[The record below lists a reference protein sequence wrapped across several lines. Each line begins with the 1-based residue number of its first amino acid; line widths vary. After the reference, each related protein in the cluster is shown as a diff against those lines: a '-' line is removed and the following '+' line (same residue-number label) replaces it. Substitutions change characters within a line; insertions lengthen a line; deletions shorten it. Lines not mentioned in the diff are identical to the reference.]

1 MLFKRKNKGFT
12 VVEILAVVVIIGILT
27 AVAIPS
33 VVRYITRSRKQAYE
47 IMEKSIYDGARNYV
61 LEENKFLNKC
71 DNGYSDIESGN
82 KLLLKNYKYI
92 DTLTDPTDNS
102 KVCEYKAYG
111 CMESEQ
117 SMATLATYKYKIQI
131 KCVDYEN
138 CAVYRDDGSVSAC
151 EDVIDDTE
159 GPSCGEYTTSNNDS
173 WSTGEFTEITV
184 NCIQS
189 DNSGRCAQDSYT
201 KVFTEE
207 SYTDTIEISDI
218 FGNKTM
224 CPVGV
229 KLDRSAPSKPV
240 INNPYEDTWIN
251 KSYSIA
257 IKSVDNVS
265 GIAYFEYRYPNS
277 SNEAERNWTQWENS
291 SKKPGDDSEFVT
303 SAFSKE
309 RGEYVEVRAC
319 DYAGNCSETSQSMI
333 KIDKTA
339 PTCSITIIGNGGDN
353 AIYTSVVSLN
363 LNISDPGISPRS
375 GMTAYGM
382 ANNKTVT
389 YNSATTGTQ
398 SATSGIIWYGFVKDE
413 AGNTS
418 TCNTRNFKVF
428 LEPPK
433 ITFSLSGSTSTAVCT
448 DGLTGEEIGR
458 WKQKIG
464 NSTHTVTCTDQYG
477 FSSTCSQSYKSE
489 THTSTGEYSCACT
502 GCCGKCKSGWCFC
515 CCNYCGTSTS
525 TVYSKSGSPTC
536 TNNIN

>member
-1 MLFKRKNKGFT
+1 MLLKRKNKGFT
-12 VVEILAVVVIIGILT
+12 VVEILAVVVILGILT

-61 LEENKFLNKC
+61 LDENKFLNKC

-82 KLLLKNYKYI
+82 KLLLKNYKYVEA
-92 DTLTDPTDNS
+92 LTDPTDNS
-102 KVCEYKAYG
+102 KECEYKAYG

-117 SMATLATYKYKIQI
+117 SMSTLATYKYKIQI
-131 KCVDYEN
+131 KCVDYES

-184 NCIQS
+184 NCVQS
-189 DNSGRCAQDSYT
+189 ENSGRCAQDSYT

-240 INNPYEDTWIN
+240 INNPYEDSWTN
-251 KSYSIA
+251 KSYSIE
-257 IKSVDNVS
+257 IKSVDDVS
-265 GIAYFEYRYPNS
+265 GIAYFEYRYPDS
-277 SNEAERNWTQWENS
+277 SDETERNWTQWANS
-291 SKKPGDDSEFVT
+291 SKKPGDDSIFTTT
-303 SAFSKE
+303 SFAKE
-309 RGEYVEVRAC
+309 RSEYVEVRAC
-319 DYAGNCSETSQSMI
+319 DYAGNCSEISQSMI

-339 PTCSITIIGNGGDN
+339 PTCSITLTGSGGDD
-353 AIYTSVVSLN
+353 ALYTSVVSLN
-363 LNISDPGISPRS
+363 LNISDPEISS
-375 GMTAYGM
+375 KSSLAGYGM
-382 ANNKTVT
+382 ANNETVT
-389 YNSATTGTQ
+389 YNDVTTETQGATTGIT
-398 SATSGIIWYGFVKDE
+398 WYGFVKDE
-413 AGNTS
+413 AGNTN
-418 TCNTRNFKVF
+418 TCNTGNFKVF

-448 DGLTGEEIGR
+448 DALTGEEIDR
-458 WKQKIG
+458 WTLKVG
-464 NSTHTVTCTDQYG
+464 NTTHTVTCTDQYG
-477 FSSTCSQSYKSE
+477 FSLTCSQVYK
-489 THTSTGEYSCACT
+489 TSTKTNHNGYSCNCKCSNSNSHS
-502 GCCGKCKSGWCFC
+502 CCGNCK
-515 CCNYCGTSTS
+515 TTTT
-525 TVYSKSGSPTC
+525 TVISKDGSPSC